1 MTTIYK
7 SRDGIEFS
15 SKRECREHEMLLDK
29 AREMAGDKHY
39 FDMGESAFAS
49 ALLELHNEGKI
60 KIL

>member
-1 MTTIYK
+1 
-7 SRDGIEFS
+7 
-15 SKRECREHEMLLDK
+15 MLLDK

>member
-7 SRDGIEFS
+7 SKDGIEFS

-29 AREMAGDKHY
+29 ARGMADQKHY
-39 FDMGESAFAS
+39 FDMSETAFGD